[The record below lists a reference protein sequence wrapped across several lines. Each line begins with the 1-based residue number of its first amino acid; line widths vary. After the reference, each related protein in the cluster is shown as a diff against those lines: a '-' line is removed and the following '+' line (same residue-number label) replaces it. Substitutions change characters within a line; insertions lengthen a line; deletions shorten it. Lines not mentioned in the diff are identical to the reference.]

1 MDVSLIEFVLYG
13 VVSGFTEFMPVSSH
27 AHRKMLL
34 TLFGNESSVVLLDLF
49 VHIGLLVALLAS
61 VIGQFKKGA
70 KEYALLRKAPRRRK
84 REPNMQQALDYS
96 FVRTGT
102 FILLI
107 GAFLFV
113 KTSVWFDNLNLLA
126 LFLAL
131 NGFLLFIPTLASS
144 GNKDSRNMNTFD
156 AILFGVGGMLCALPG
171 ISCIGASSSMA
182 LLRGADRKEAYKWSL
197 MLCVP
202 ALSIS
207 ICMDLY
213 GLFVTG
219 VGGMGL
225 LSVLMCLLSCCTAY
239 FSGALAIKLM
249 KTLVANK
256 GFSGFCYY
264 SWGAAL
270 FLFILY
276 LY

>member
-1 MDVSLIEFVLYG
+1 MRECVSAC
-13 VVSGFTEFMPVSSH
+13 VS
-27 AHRKMLL
+27 AC
-34 TLFGNESSVVLLDLF
+34 
-49 VHIGLLVALLAS
+49 
-61 VIGQFKKGA
+61 
-70 KEYALLRKAPRRRK
+70 
-84 REPNMQQALDYS
+84 
-96 FVRTGT
+96 
-102 FILLI
+102 
-107 GAFLFV
+107 
-113 KTSVWFDNLNLLA
+113 
-126 LFLAL
+126 
-131 NGFLLFIPTLASS
+131 
-144 GNKDSRNMNTFD
+144 
-156 AILFGVGGMLCALPG
+156 AILARSAGTQSV
-171 ISCIGASSSMA
+171 
-182 LLRGADRKEAYKWSL
+182 
-197 MLCVP
+197 LCVP
-202 ALSIS
+202 ALLIS